1 MMNAGKSKTT
11 LTTAIVIAV
20 FLAGFYALWAAGLVA
35 TVRPLNTA
43 KSSKPGE
50 LGSSSEASKDQTSL
64 VDQIWNDK
72 LFPTVK
78 EKAVDLDTLMSG
90 LMTDKEGTS
99 KKYGYKV
106 GGPYNFLVKFEGKIK
121 DVNTESRVGKATM
134 DVPLKSTT
142 QPSIILQIGPIIQ
155 GYSVRDAVGFITF
168 EQFTNQIEFADV
180 ADQIN
185 TRLYEQVLKKIDF
198 KSAVDK
204 TLSVYG
210 AVTMDDPTKLVITPV
225 IVEVK

>member
-1 MMNAGKSKTT
+1 MNAARNKKTF
-11 LTTAIVIAV
+11 TTIIIIVVIVA
-20 FLAGFYALWAAGLVA
+20 AFYALWTAGLVA
-35 TVRPLNTA
+35 VVKPIDA
-43 KSSKPGE
+43 PKSSKPGD
-50 LGSSSEASKDQTSL
+50 LGSSGEASKDQTSL
-64 VDQIWNDK
+64 VDQIWKDK
-72 LFPTVK
+72 LFPTAK
-78 EKAVDLDTLMSG
+78 DKSVDLDI
-90 LMTDKEGTS
+90 LMTGLLTDKDATN

-106 GGPYNFLVKFEGKIK
+106 GGPYNFLVKFEGKLT

-134 DVPLKSTT
+134 DVSLKSTT
-142 QPSIILQIGPIIQ
+142 KPSVILQIGPIIQ

-185 TRLYEQVLKKIDF
+185 TRLYEQVLKKVDF
-198 KSAVDK
+198 KGSVGK

-210 AVTMDDPTKLVITPV
+210 ALTMDDVKKLVVTPI